1 MNLTF
6 SFQSTT
12 TKETVPAPTV
22 SVPTILVQNVPL
34 QPVVFYANQ
43 VHVSVPTM
51 DHNVVQVI
59 PQKEE
64 FTV

>member
-43 VHVSVPTM
+43 VHVSVPPTM
-51 DHNVVQVI
+51 DLNVVQVI

-64 FTV
+64 